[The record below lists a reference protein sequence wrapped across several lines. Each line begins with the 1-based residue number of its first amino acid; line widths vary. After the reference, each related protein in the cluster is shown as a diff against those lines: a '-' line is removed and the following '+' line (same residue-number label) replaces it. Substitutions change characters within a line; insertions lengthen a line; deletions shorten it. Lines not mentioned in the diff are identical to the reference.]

1 MLHRRLLLVLL
12 VATLTSAAT
21 HTEERVALRV
31 AIAGVPLSPNLQPRI
46 AVDLQRDGG
55 ETRVEIRGLAAV
67 AYAGAIATG
76 DPLEVTAVTHD
87 GRVTRMFNG
96 IVNRVSQGSRDGY
109 PLVEIGATGRDETE
123 PSPVPFPIG
132 GNSSTALLAFAP
144 RLSASFSLQQ
154 VVVRAFD
161 VAGAPLTAT
170 ATAPTI
176 PLGDETRA
184 LFGQVIEIA
193 SDRAFV
199 TQAEADAF
207 AAATLAGRLE
217 ARVSGEAVIEGD
229 PGISPGRFVELQGL
243 DVEFDGAYY
252 VAGVSHRFGHE
263 SYGGF
268 ASTLRLRR
276 SDLGMFRLPEI
287 DDEVLVGFEHG
298 DLNRP
303 FRLESWWTCDSRPR
317 SSDGGSDQCR
327 YLRWPW

>member
-12 VATLTSAAT
+12 VVILTSAAT
-21 HTEERVALRV
+21 YTEERVAMRV
-31 AIAGVPLSPNLQPRI
+31 AIAGVALSPDLQPRI
-46 AVDLQRDGG
+46 AVDLQGDGS
-55 ETRVEIRGLAAV
+55 ETRVEIRGQAAV
-67 AYAGAIATG
+67 AYAAAIAAG

-87 GRVTRMFNG
+87 GRITRMFNG
-96 IVNRVSQGSRDGY
+96 IVSRVSQGSRDGQ
-109 PLVEIGATGRDETE
+109 PLVEIQATGCDETV

-132 GNSSTALLAFAP
+132 RNSSTALLAFAP

-176 PLGDETRA
+176 PLGDGSRA
-184 LFGQVIEIA
+184 SFGQVIEVA
-193 SDRAFV
+193 TDRTFV

-207 AAATLAGRLE
+207 AAATLAGLLE
-217 ARVSGEAVIEGD
+217 ARVSGEAVIEGN
-229 PGISPGRFVELQGL
+229 PVVSTGRFVELQGL
-243 DVEFDGAYY
+243 DVEFDGTYY
-252 VAGVSHRFGHE
+252 VAGVSHRFGPE

-268 ASTLRLRR
+268 SSTLRLRR
-276 SDLGMFRLPEI
+276 GDLGMFRLPEI
-287 DDEVLVGFEHG
+287 DDEVLVAFEHG
-298 DLNRP
+298 DFDRP
-303 FRLESWWTCDSRPR
+303 YRIESWWTCDSRPR